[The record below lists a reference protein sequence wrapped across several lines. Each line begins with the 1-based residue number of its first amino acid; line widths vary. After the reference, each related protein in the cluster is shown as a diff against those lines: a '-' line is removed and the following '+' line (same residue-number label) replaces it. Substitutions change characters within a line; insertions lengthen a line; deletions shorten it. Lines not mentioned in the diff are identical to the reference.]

1 MERDGEDRT
10 IRILLVEDDEDDYV
24 IIRDVLSQIQGQGF
38 QMDWVSTYEEAIDR
52 AHSNRHDICLM
63 DYRLREHDG
72 IQLMRDFL
80 RRGFQ
85 APIIL
90 LTGLG
95 SHDVDIQAMRE
106 GAADYLE
113 KTDLAPELLERSI
126 RYAIDHSRTLA
137 ALRESEQKLR
147 LLSAKILEAQE
158 NERKIIAQ
166 ELHDSVGAS
175 LSAVRYGLEEKLH
188 RMGKD
193 NSPPEGI
200 SVEQIKSI
208 VIDTIEEI
216 HRISSNLRP
225 STLDD
230 MGLLAAV
237 RSVCRELQE
246 VHKGI
251 RIETRIDVRE
261 EEVPESLKIVIYRV
275 LQEALN
281 NVFKHSEADT
291 VRVGLKESEGLLEL
305 SIEDNGRGFA
315 AEKRLSQGEKAGGMG
330 LLGMKERV
338 ELSDGSFR
346 ILSEEGKGTT
356 LQAEWAMDLEEAY
369 AEL

>member
-1 MERDGEDRT
+1 MERDRGDQV

-24 IIRDVLSQIQGQGF
+24 IIRDVLSQIQGHSF
-38 QMDWVSTYEEAIDR
+38 QLDWVSTYEDALDR
-52 AHSNRHDICLM
+52 AASNSHDICLM
-63 DYRLREHDG
+63 DYRLGEHDG
-72 IQLMRDFL
+72 IQLTRNFL
-80 RRGFQ
+80 RHGFQ

-95 SHDVDIQAMRE
+95 SQEVDMQAMRE

-113 KTDLAPELLERSI
+113 KIDLGPELLERSI
-126 RYAIDHSRTLA
+126 RYAIDHSKTLA

-147 LLSAKILEAQE
+147 LLSAKLLEAQE

-200 SVEQIKSI
+200 SLEQIKGI
-208 VIDTIEEI
+208 VVETIEEI

-230 MGLLAAV
+230 MGLLPAV

-251 RIETRIDVRE
+251 QIETRLDARE
-261 EEVPESLKIVIYRV
+261 EEVPEPLKIVIYRI

-281 NVFKHSEADT
+281 NVFKHSQADT
-291 VRVGLKESEGLLEL
+291 ARVTLKKIGKTLEL
-305 SIEDNGRGFA
+305 TVGDNGRGFA
-315 AEKRLSQGEKAGGMG
+315 AEKRLSQGERTGGMG

-338 ELSDGSFR
+338 ELSNGSFR
-346 ILSEEGKGTT
+346 ILSGEGKGTT
-356 LQAEWAMDLEEAY
+356 LQAEWGVD
-369 AEL
+369 